1 MSVLLCV
8 FVEPLLDA
16 LTLWEIFPRIPDL
29 SFLYL
34 STGVSADVLA
44 DSRSLYSQPLMG
56 GNVDGVGETT
66 VLTASF
72 FFLGR
77 KAVGFWV
84 ILRKFHCS
92 TLWLCSLF
100 YEREWG

>member
-1 MSVLLCV
+1 MKVLLRV

-16 LTLWEIFPRIPDL
+16 LMLWEIFPRIPDL

-34 STGVSADVLA
+34 SSGVSVDVLP
-44 DSRSLYSQPLMG
+44 DSHSVYSQPLMG
-56 GNVDGVGETT
+56 GNVDGGGEVT

-100 YEREWG
+100 YKREWG